1 MKIWAVLAP
10 LSLKTLNAQLVPNGD
25 VTESPKN
32 LPRLQNDLEETI
44 LANSDLTLYK

>member
-1 MKIWAVLAP
+1 MKIWAVLATV
-10 LSLKTLNAQLVPNGD
+10 KAQLLVPNGD

-32 LPRLQNDLEETI
+32 LPRLKNDLEETI